1 MASISFERGEHIVPV
16 VEKWLVNALTFVKYI
31 VRNMAYT
38 WSRNLES
45 KEEKNQFIGF
55 TVDTTER
62 KTTVTLLSVST
73 ATEILQWLTMTLRKS
88 FFFCLQLFGAL
99 YISDFFY
106 GSMVEKMVIWR
117 NWTINHSDDGIL
129 EKLIVISMSIV
140 PIIANRF
147 IKRKRFL
154 FRN

>member
-1 MASISFERGEHIVPV
+1 MHVKTWVFQSMASICFERGEHIVPV

-45 KEEKNQFIGF
+45 KQEKNKFIRF
-55 TVDTTER
+55 TVNTAER

-88 FFFCLQLFGAL
+88 FFFFASNYLPH
-99 YISDFFY
+99 YIYRVFFN
-106 GSMVEKMVIWR
+106 G
-117 NWTINHSDDGIL
+117 
-129 EKLIVISMSIV
+129 SIV
-140 PIIANRF
+140 KNGDLKELNNQPQWWWHLGKTDCHFNVNRSDYCQ
-147 IKRKRFL
+147 
-154 FRN
+154 